1 MSRCARAWQRRQRT
15 WLRSGPRRSE
25 NSESERT
32 IEELVSEGQEQRGRQ
47 ELMARE
53 PKSILKVWQ
62 TTTSTAL
69 FG

>member
-15 WLRSGPRRSE
+15 RLRSRPRRSE

-32 IEELVSEGQEQRGRQ
+32 IELVSEAEKQTGVDGV
-47 ELMARE
+47 RE
-53 PKSILKVWQ
+53 PESILKVWQ